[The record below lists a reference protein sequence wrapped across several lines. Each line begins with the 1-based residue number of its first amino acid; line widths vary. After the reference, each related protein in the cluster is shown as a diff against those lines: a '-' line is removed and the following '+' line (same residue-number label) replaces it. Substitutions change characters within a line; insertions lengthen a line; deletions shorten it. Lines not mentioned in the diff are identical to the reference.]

1 MPAPQ
6 RLDPMTGQ
14 SLSDRR
20 LLPLESLRALAA
32 FQVLLLHMF
41 SAFLPMIV
49 LDEVPASDLARRIH
63 ESLLFYFYD
72 GYSAVYIFFVL
83 SGYVLTAPFLRDAD
97 RPVRVLTARW
107 VRLAIPALAACV
119 FAAGVMALLPGAHVA
134 AGTALGSP
142 WLAHNWAPD
151 TGPLAF
157 WRDYF
162 TALFVGYQDGT
173 VASFGFRPDWL
184 PHIQTAYVAPLW
196 TIGIEFVGS
205 VLVFILAATR
215 RRAPRLWLPLIV
227 VATAIFFRTPYFCF
241 IVGHIAGVMAL
252 AEKPTR
258 MPSWLCII
266 GILVGVIL
274 CVTGENRAAPGSEAV
289 CTANVPFMF
298 HCDLIL
304 HFQKRIGALVVFLA
318 VVQWQDARNWLA
330 SPFLARLGRI
340 SFPVYLVHWPLVFGP
355 CCVLY
360 LGAIAL
366 GAPSLAASGAA
377 IIAGIALTIAVA
389 IPFARIDQ
397 VAQAVSRDVRR
408 MRLTTAGATA
418 AAG

>member
-1 MPAPQ
+1 
-6 RLDPMTGQ
+6 MTRPP
-14 SLSDRR
+14 SSDRR

-49 LDEVPASDLARRIH
+49 LDEVPSSDLARGIH
-63 ESLLFYFYD
+63 QSLLFYFYD

-97 RPVRVLTARW
+97 RPVRVLAARW

-119 FAAGVMALLPGAHVA
+119 LAAAVMALLPEVHVV

-142 WLAHNWAPD
+142 WLAHNWVPD
-151 TGPLAF
+151 PGPLAF

-205 VLVFILAATR
+205 VLVFVLAAVR
-215 RRAPRLWLPLIV
+215 RRAPRLWLPLMA
-227 VATAIFFRTPYFCF
+227 VALLVFFRTPYLCF
-241 IVGHIAGVMAL
+241 IVGHIAAVMAL
-252 AEKPTR
+252 AERPTR
-258 MPSWLCII
+258 VPSWLCIV

-274 CVTGENRAAPGSEAV
+274 CVAGENRAVPGSEAV
-289 CTANVPFMF
+289 CTANIPFMLN
-298 HCDLIL
+298 CDLIL
-304 HFQKRIGALVVFLA
+304 HFQKRIGALIVFLA

-355 CCVLY
+355 CCVIY
-360 LGAIAL
+360 LAAVAAGM
-366 GAPSLAASGAA
+366 PSLAASGAA

-389 IPFARIDQ
+389 VPFARIDQ
-397 VAQAVSRDVRR
+397 IAQAISRDVRR
-408 MRLTTAGATA
+408 IRFGRSEATA
-418 AAG
+418 QAG